1 MHAPFRSLL
10 LALLLSPL
18 AALADDQP
26 PPPPPEL
33 VQRAGKIVA
42 KLDLSDPAQAT
53 RLTELVAR
61 HYAALAVVHQSR
73 DNALQLAQANP
84 DKTAA
89 NQQAHQAREVAT
101 GRLATQHFAFIARLS
116 AELTPAQVDLIKDG
130 MTYGVAPN
138 TFRVY
143 QQMLPDLTPEQRTQI
158 HAWLLEAREHAMQ
171 AGSSEEK
178 HGWFGK
184 YKGRI
189 NNFLSKAGYDMK
201 AAEKN
206 LKKQ

>member
-1 MHAPFRSLL
+1 MLLRSLL
-10 LALLLSPL
+10 LAALVTVT
-18 AALADDQP
+18 ALAGEDTP
-26 PPPPPEL
+26 PPPAPAL
-33 VQRAGKIVA
+33 VDRAAKIVA
-42 KLDLSDPAQAT
+42 KLELTDAAQSAH
-53 RLTELVAR
+53 LTDLVAR
-61 HYAALAVVHQSR
+61 QYQALAVVHQTR
-73 DNALQLAQANP
+73 DNALQLAKSNP

-89 NQQAHQAREVAT
+89 NQQANQAREIAT
-101 GRLATQHFAFIARLS
+101 GRLATLHFAFVARLS
-116 AELTPAQVDLIKDG
+116 AELTPAQVDAIKDG

-143 QQMLPDLTPEQRTQI
+143 QQMLPDLTPEQRHQL

-171 AGSSEEK
+171 AGSADEK

-189 NNFLSKAGYDMK
+189 NNYLSKAGYNMK

>member
-1 MHAPFRSLL
+1 MSLL
-10 LALLLSPL
+10 RTFLLAAAIPL
-18 AALADDQP
+18 AALAGDTP
-26 PPPPPEL
+26 PPPKPAL
-33 VQRAGKIVA
+33 LDRAGKIVA
-42 KLDLSDPAQAT
+42 KLELTDTAQAT
-53 RLTELVAR
+53 RLTEFIAR
-61 HYAALAVVHQSR
+61 HYEQLGLVHDLRDTALK
-73 DNALQLAQANP
+73 LAKENP
-84 DKTAA
+84 DQTAA
-89 NQQAHQAREVAT
+89 ERQRADAQQIAT
-101 GRLATQHFAFIARLS
+101 GRLAALHFAFIARLT
-116 AELTPAQVDLIKDG
+116 AELTPAQVEAIKDG

-171 AGSSEEK
+171 AGSSDEK

-189 NNFLSKAGYDMK
+189 NNYLSKAGYNMK
-201 AAEKN
+201 DAEKN